1 MIRAGAGRARSSS
14 AVTAPDRPGRRRP
27 WFRSRARSRPVR
39 AAAGA
44 LAGLSLLAAA
54 GCGSSPKPSASAP
67 CPTCAATLAQ
77 VRADTFASVADRIY
91 RQEVTGTPNGAA
103 FAAIAPLPGLIRG
116 LETGDYALARRALE
130 NQPVRHAVRARVVR
144 GGRVLVDVGLPFV
157 IAGRPRP
164 LRAPDGRRLGQIEIS
179 IQDVIGFVRLVE
191 RLTGAQLV
199 VRGSFGGH
207 AETSLPAALAGTLP
221 TRGPVAVGRRRY
233 TVSFLSR
240 PGFGG
245 EQLSVWVLSPS

>member
-14 AVTAPDRPGRRRP
+14 AVTAPERPGRPR
-27 WFRSRARSRPVR
+27 R
-39 AAAGA
+39 AAAAAAAAA
-44 LAGLSLLAAA
+44 LAGLSLAAS
-54 GCGSSPKPSASAP
+54 GCGSSTPRPAASTP

-91 RQEVTGTPNGAA
+91 RQEVLGTPNGAA
-103 FAAIAPLPGLIRG
+103 FSAIAPLPGLIRG

-130 NQPVRHAVRARVVR
+130 NQPVRHAVRVRVVR
-144 GGRVLVDVGLPFV
+144 GGRVLVDVGLAFV
-157 IAGRPRP
+157 IAGKPRP
-164 LRAPDGRRLGQIEIS
+164 LIAPDGRRLGQIEIS

-199 VRGSFGGH
+199 VRGSVAGH
-207 AETSLPAALAGTLP
+207 VETSLRAALGVALP
-221 TRGPVAVGRRRY
+221 MQGPVAVGTRRY
-233 TVSFLSR
+233 TVSFMRR

-245 EQLSVWVLSPS
+245 ETLSIWLLSPA